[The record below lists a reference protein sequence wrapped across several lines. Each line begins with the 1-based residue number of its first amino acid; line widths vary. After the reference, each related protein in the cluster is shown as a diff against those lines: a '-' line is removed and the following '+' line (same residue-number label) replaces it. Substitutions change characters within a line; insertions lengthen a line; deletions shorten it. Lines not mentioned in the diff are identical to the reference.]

1 MLIILTRTT
10 LIDETNDEN
19 TDTTNIPNDKGTVTN
34 EEKEEKMHKFPLGTV
49 KRIMKMEPD
58 VTMASQD
65 AVFLITKAIEL
76 FIESLAM
83 ESYTYTA
90 NQKKKTVSRQDV
102 EKAID
107 AVDAL
112 AFLDGAMDD

>member
-1 MLIILTRTT
+1 
-10 LIDETNDEN
+10 
-19 TDTTNIPNDKGTVTN
+19 
-34 EEKEEKMHKFPLGTV
+34 
-49 KRIMKMEPD
+49 MKMEPD

-112 AFLDGAMDD
+112 AFLDGAMDDQKTLSPSDNFFFCAFSEIIHLEKTTTRYFTDFMLINLKKKNKIVKV

>member
-10 LIDETNDEN
+10 SIDETNDEN
-19 TDTTNIPNDKGTVTN
+19 TNTTNIPNDKGTTTN
-34 EEKEEKMHKFPLGTV
+34 EEKMHKFPLGTV